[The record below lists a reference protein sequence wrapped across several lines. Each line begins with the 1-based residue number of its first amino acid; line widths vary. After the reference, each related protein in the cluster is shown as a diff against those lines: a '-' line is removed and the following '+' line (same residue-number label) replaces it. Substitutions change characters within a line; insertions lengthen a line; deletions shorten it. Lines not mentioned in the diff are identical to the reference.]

1 MPEYFTFQKLL
12 DKVSTRI
19 QRKEIET
26 FCDPSNSSRDLENVN
41 YKFLNNK
48 DGKFAWRPFQ
58 LVHPVIYVSL
68 VHKMTEEVNWETITN
83 RIRELTSNDKIKCI
97 SLPVESN
104 NKR

>member
-1 MPEYFTFQKLL
+1 MSEYFTFQKLL

-19 QRKEIET
+19 QRKEIKT